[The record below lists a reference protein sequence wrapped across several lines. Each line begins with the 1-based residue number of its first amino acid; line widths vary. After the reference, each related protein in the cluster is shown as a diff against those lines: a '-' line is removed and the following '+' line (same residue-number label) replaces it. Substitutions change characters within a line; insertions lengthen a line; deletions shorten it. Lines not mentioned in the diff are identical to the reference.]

1 MRTYANFQTRREFLA
16 GAGGITAFAGALIP
30 SQWLAWSSL
39 GALADSGCLTDIE
52 GIKVGHYTE
61 TRRPTGCTVILTEG
75 GAVAGVDVRGSAPGT
90 RETDLLSP
98 LNTVE
103 KIHALVLSGGSAFG
117 LETAAG
123 VMQHLEEQKVGY
135 ETRVAKIPI
144 VPAAILFDLGLGD
157 ARIRP
162 DKRSGYLACK
172 AAKARACEEGN
183 VGAGAG
189 ATVGKLFGM
198 DRAMKGGLGTASIQ
212 VGPVRVGA
220 LVAVNAFGDVLDPA
234 TGIILAGARTPDGK
248 SLVNSIEQLRQG
260 RYAAPKASGENTTIG
275 VVATNV
281 ALNKSQAAKMA
292 QMAHDGL
299 ARTIN
304 PVHTPL
310 DGDTLF
316 AISTGTTTVA
326 ANLTLLG
333 SLAADVV
340 SQAVCRAVLRAKGL
354 PGLPSHHDLAAPTK
368 RG

>member
-1 MRTYANFQTRREFLA
+1 MNKPADFQTRREFFSSTAGIASLTGGLLSFESSTLA
-16 GAGGITAFAGALIP
+16 AP
-30 SQWLAWSSL
+30 LAE
-39 GALADSGCLTDIE
+39 SGCLTDVE

-90 RETDLLSP
+90 HETDVLSP

-103 KIHALVLSGGSAFG
+103 KIHAIVLSGGSAFG

-123 VMQHLEEQKVGY
+123 VMQYLEEQKIGY
-135 ETRVAKIPI
+135 PTRVARIPI
-144 VPAAILFDLGLGD
+144 VPAAVLFDLGLGD

-183 VGAGAG
+183 VGAGTG
-189 ATVGKLFGM
+189 ATVGKMFGM
-198 DRAMKGGLGTASIQ
+198 DRAMKGGLGAASIQ
-212 VGPVRVGA
+212 VGPVTVA
-220 LVAVNAFGDVLDPA
+220 VLVAVNAFGDVLDPA
-234 TGIILAGARTPDGK
+234 TGVVLAGARTPDGK
-248 SLVNSIEQLRQG
+248 SLVNSIEQMRQG
-260 RYAAPKASGENTTIG
+260 RYSPPKASGENTTIG

-281 ALNKSQAAKMA
+281 VFTKSQATK
-292 QMAHDGL
+292 MAHDGL
-299 ARTIN
+299 ARSIN
-304 PVHTPL
+304 PVHTPQ

-316 AISTGTTTVA
+316 AIATGTETAA

-333 SLAADVV
+333 SLAAEVV
-340 SQAVCRAVLRAKGL
+340 AQAVRRAIVRAKGL
-354 PGLPSHHDLAAPTK
+354 PGLPSHLDLTSSQK

>member
-1 MRTYANFQTRREFLA
+1 MKKPIDSQTRREFLSSA
-16 GAGGITAFAGALIP
+16 AEIASLTGGLLFFESST
-30 SQWLAWSSL
+30 LA
-39 GALADSGCLTDIE
+39 APPPDSGCLTDVE

-90 RETDLLSP
+90 HETDLLSP

-103 KIHALVLSGGSAFG
+103 KIHAVVLSGGSAFG

-123 VMQHLEEQKVGY
+123 VMQYLEEQRIGY
-135 ETRVAKIPI
+135 QTRVARIPI
-144 VPAAILFDLGLGD
+144 VPAAVLFDLGLGD

-183 VGAGAG
+183 VGAGTG
-189 ATVGKLFGM
+189 ATVGKMFGM
-198 DRAMKGGLGTASIQ
+198 DRAMKGGLGAASIQ
-212 VGPVRVGA
+212 VGPVTVAA
-220 LVAVNAFGDVLDPA
+220 LVAVNALGDVLDAA
-234 TGIILAGARTPDGK
+234 TGVVLAGARTPDGK
-248 SLVNSIEQLRQG
+248 SLVNSLEQMRQG
-260 RYAAPKASGENTTIG
+260 RYSPPKAGENTTIG
-275 VVATNV
+275 VVATNAV
-281 ALNKSQAAKMA
+281 LNKSEAAKMA

-299 ARTIN
+299 ARSIN
-304 PVHTPL
+304 PVHTPH

-316 AISTGTTTVA
+316 AISTGTATTPTT
-326 ANLTLLG
+326 LTLLG

-340 SQAVCRAVLRAKGL
+340 AQAVRRAIVRAKGL
-354 PGLPSHHDLAAPTK
+354 PGLPSHLDLASSQK

>member
-1 MRTYANFQTRREFLA
+1 MKKPVDSQQTRREFLSSAA
-16 GAGGITAFAGALIP
+16 GIASLTGGLLSFESST
-30 SQWLAWSSL
+30 LA
-39 GALADSGCLTDIE
+39 APPPDSGCLTDVE

-90 RETDLLSP
+90 HETDLLSP

-103 KIHALVLSGGSAFG
+103 KIHAIVLSGGSAFG

-123 VMQHLEEQKVGY
+123 VMQYLEEQRIGY
-135 ETRVAKIPI
+135 QTRVARIPI
-144 VPAAILFDLGLGD
+144 VPAAVLFDLGLGD

-183 VGAGAG
+183 VGAGTG
-189 ATVGKLFGM
+189 ATVGKMFGM
-198 DRAMKGGLGTASIQ
+198 DRAMKGGLGASSIQ
-212 VGPVRVGA
+212 AGPITVAA

-234 TGIILAGARTPDGK
+234 TGVVLAGARTPDGK
-248 SLVNSIEQLRQG
+248 SLVNSMEQMRQG
-260 RYAAPKASGENTTIG
+260 RYSAPKASGENTTIG
-275 VVATNV
+275 VVATNIV
-281 ALNKSQAAKMA
+281 LNKSQAAKMA

-299 ARTIN
+299 ARSIN
-304 PVHTPL
+304 PVHTPH

-316 AISTGTTTVA
+316 AIATGTATPA

-340 SQAVCRAVLRAKGL
+340 AQAVRRAIVRAKGL
-354 PGLPSHHDLAAPTK
+354 PGLPSHLDLASSQK

>member
-1 MRTYANFQTRREFLA
+1 MTNPTGSQTRRHFLSSIA
-16 GAGGITAFAGALIP
+16 GVTSVATGLLSFETSP
-30 SQWLAWSSL
+30 LA
-39 GALADSGCLTDIE
+39 APPPDSGCLTDVD

-61 TRRPTGCTVILTEG
+61 TRRPTGCTVILTER

-90 RETDLLSP
+90 HETDLLSP

-103 KIHALVLSGGSAFG
+103 KIHAIVLTGGSAFG
-117 LETAAG
+117 LETTAG
-123 VMQHLEEQKVGY
+123 VMQYLEEQRIGY

-144 VPAAILFDLGLGD
+144 VPAAVLFDLALGD

-162 DKRSGYLACK
+162 DKRSGYLASK

-198 DRAMKGGLGTASIQ
+198 DRAMKGGLGAASIQ
-212 VGPVRVGA
+212 AGPVTVAA
-220 LVAVNAFGDVLDPA
+220 LVIVNAFGDVLDSA
-234 TGIILAGARTPDGK
+234 NGAILAGARTPDGK
-248 SLVNSIEQLRQG
+248 ALVNSIEQIRQG
-260 RYAAPKASGENTTIG
+260 RYPPPKAQGENTTIG
-275 VVATNV
+275 VVATN
-281 ALNKSQAAKMA
+281 AGLNKSQAAKMA

-299 ARTIN
+299 ARSIN
-304 PVHTPL
+304 PVHTPQ

-316 AISTGTTTVA
+316 AISTGGA
-326 ANLTLLG
+326 AASLTLLG

-340 SQAVCRAVLRAKGL
+340 AQAVRRAILRAKGL
-354 PGLPSHHDLAAPTK
+354 PGLPSHLDLAAFQK

>member
-1 MRTYANFQTRREFLA
+1 MTHAARSQSRREFLSSA
-16 GAGGITAFAGALIP
+16 SGIVSVTGGLLSFESVTLAVP
-30 SQWLAWSSL
+30 SS
-39 GALADSGCLTDIE
+39 DSGCLTDVE
-52 GIKVGHYTE
+52 GIRVGHYTE

-90 RETDLLSP
+90 HETDLLSP

-103 KIHALVLSGGSAFG
+103 KIHAIVLSGGSAFG

-123 VMQHLEEQKVGY
+123 VMQYLEEQRIGY
-135 ETRVAKIPI
+135 PTRVARIPI
-144 VPAAILFDLGLGD
+144 VPAAILFDLALGD

-183 VGAGAG
+183 IGAGAG
-189 ATVGKLFGM
+189 ATVGKMFGM
-198 DRAMKGGLGTASIQ
+198 DRAMKGGLGAASIR
-212 VGPVRVGA
+212 VGPLVVA
-220 LVAVNAFGDVLDPA
+220 SLVAVNAFGDVLDPA
-234 TGIILAGARTPDGK
+234 TGVVLAGARTADGK
-248 SLVNSIEQLRQG
+248 NLVNSMEQMRLG
-260 RYAAPKASGENTTIG
+260 RYSPPKTSGENTTIG
-275 VVATNV
+275 VVATNSV
-281 ALNKSQAAKMA
+281 LTKSQATKVA

-299 ARTIN
+299 ARSIN
-304 PVHTPL
+304 PVHTPQ

-316 AISTGTTTVA
+316 AIATGTEATA

-340 SQAVCRAVLRAKGL
+340 AQAVRRAIVRAKGL
-354 PGLPSHHDLAAPTK
+354 PGLPSHLDLASTQK